1 MAIEI
6 VDFPINS
13 MVISH
18 CYVSSPE
25 VTMILVDNTA
35 MALPGFGAGAGSKTC
50 ELRDLQAVQ
59 RVFGR
64 RLDY

>member
-13 MVISH
+13 MVIVH

-25 VTMILVDNTA
+25 
-35 MALPGFGAGAGSKTC
+35 GKW
-50 ELRDLQAVQ
+50 
-59 RVFGR
+59 RVVINVSYLSAWEFEQHNI
-64 RLDY
+64 